1 MQKHA
6 RMVSRA
12 VPGLVLAG
20 LVLAT
25 ATTAHAEVVVYDKDG
40 WTLSLDGRIN
50 AYYSYEWGDYKPH
63 FTPAQIA
70 ANGGTAPT
78 SNSLVWS
85 EFTAISAQDPMQC
98 GSGSQANGAPCTF
111 ATSRVHSGFVGNLVG
126 FTTKKKIS
134 DTLKATARVSLW
146 WPIETDQY
154 RGYSSMHP
162 DPRES
167 YLKLEGPWGGVLA
180 GRALGLHD
188 RGGTNIDFLY
198 ANGHSVGSPCS
209 ATGQGPLCGYIGY
222 GYQFPSFNAG
232 IVYNTPE
239 AGGFELA
246 AGIYDPVRTGQQ
258 TVILENTPYP
268 RVESEA
274 SYTYKGGNVFFTVF
288 VNGMWQQARGFHT
301 DASGAAV
308 AISRNAIGASAG
320 GRLEVAGLKLGLVA
334 NKDVGGGDQSGLV
347 GPVPVDNDGN
357 LRTVSGFMGQL
368 MYSLGKID
376 VAGGAGLTHVD
387 QTVFDV
393 SHKDDVIKSRLGASG
408 TVTYHL
414 DPAITLSAQYFH
426 AEHVFWMGQ
435 VQRVN
440 FINTGLD
447 FVW

>member
-1 MQKHA
+1 MMQKQA

-12 VPGLVLAG
+12 VAG

-25 ATTAHAEVVVYDKDG
+25 ATAAHAEVIVYDKDG

-63 FTPAQIA
+63 FTAEQIA
-70 ANGGTAPT
+70 ENGGVAPT
-78 SNSLVWS
+78 ANSLVWS

-98 GSGSQANGAPCTF
+98 NAAGVQMNGAACTF
-111 ATSRVHSGFVGNLVG
+111 STSRVHSGFVGNLVG

-134 DTLKATARVSLW
+134 DNLKATARVSLW

-167 YLKLEGPWGGVLA
+167 YVKLEGPWGGVLA

-188 RGGTNIDFLY
+188 RGGTTIDFLY

-232 IVYNTPE
+232 IIYNTPE
-239 AGGFELA
+239 ASGFELA

-258 TVILENTPYP
+258 TVILETTPYP

-274 SYTYKGGNVFFTVF
+274 SYTYKGSAAFFTLF

-301 DASGAAV
+301 DAGGLQA
-308 AISRNAIGASAG
+308 AISRNALGASAG
-320 GRLEVAGLKLGLVA
+320 GRVEVGGVKLGVVA
-334 NKDVGGGDQSGLV
+334 NWDVGGGDQSGLV

-357 LRTVSGFMGQL
+357 LRTVKGAMGQL
-368 MYSLGKID
+368 MYSLAKLDI
-376 VAGGAGLTHVD
+376 AAGAGLTRVE
-387 QTVFDV
+387 QTPFDV
-393 SHKDDVIKSRLGASG
+393 SHHDDVIKTRLGASG

-414 DPAITLSAQYFH
+414 DPSISLSAQYFH
-426 AEHVFWMGQ
+426 AEHTFWMGQ
-435 VQRVN
+435 IQRVN
-440 FINTGLD
+440 FVNTGLD